1 MRGFLITVAITRK
14 EEQLRAEACTLK
26 PQDPPSYP
34 ESRPDAGEF
43 WYESHETTL
52 PSSVAHILL
61 TKDFPQTTL
70 TFTQRPLQE
79 DQNLEEKRTK
89 NESPCV
95 TFPTRGPV

>member
-1 MRGFLITVAITRK
+1 MYS
-14 EEQLRAEACTLK
+14 EASG
-26 PQDPPSYP
+26 PPSYP

-95 TFPTRGPV
+95 TFPTRGPVWAPDD